1 MKEKKE
7 EVKMAEIDNVD
18 DKKKILIGFIN
29 LIGIILFT
37 IIGLVIK
44 HFILL

>member
-1 MKEKKE
+1 MKEIKQE
-7 EVKMAEIDNVD
+7 IKMAEVDNVD
-18 DKKKILIGFIN
+18 DKKKILIGYLN

-44 HFILL
+44 DFIL